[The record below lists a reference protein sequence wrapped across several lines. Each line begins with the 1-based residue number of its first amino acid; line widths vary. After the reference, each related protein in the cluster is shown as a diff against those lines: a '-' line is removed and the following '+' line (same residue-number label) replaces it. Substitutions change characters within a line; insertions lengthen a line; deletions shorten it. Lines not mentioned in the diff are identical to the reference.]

1 MAKKKSE
8 RYRPRRGVRV
18 IDNGYIMG
26 YLGVSRMMGT
36 VLDSGQRV
44 EVAWVEVTF
53 KPFAMSILPSL
64 ELEMSPS
71 DLRRQLRMNLR
82 VTGKS
87 KSVRW
92 DSLDNDRVEYAN
104 GLIQYIVF
112 PDFRIRAEKLIP
124 VLEKLEQNDIREIEY
139 SQLRKILRM

>member
-26 YLGVSRMMGT
+26 NLEIDRGMGT

-44 EVAWVEVTF
+44 EVAWVQVVN
-53 KPFAMSILPSL
+53 KPLAMSILPSL

-71 DLRRQLRMNLR
+71 DLRRQISFDKR
-82 VTGKS
+82 VTGNRKTI
-87 KSVRW
+87 RW
-92 DSLDNDRVEYAN
+92 DSPSDERADYLN
-104 GLIQYIVF
+104 GTTQYVVF